1 MIMLLFFILILL
13 IKMNFKRVYNKLNKT
28 GRENCKVLE
37 IARDWVYEITEK
49 VTLLT
54 DERNLK
60 MLCSIIT

>member
-1 MIMLLFFILILL
+1 MITLLFFILILL

-28 GRENCKVLE
+28 GHENCKVLE

-60 MLCSIIT
+60 MLCSKIT